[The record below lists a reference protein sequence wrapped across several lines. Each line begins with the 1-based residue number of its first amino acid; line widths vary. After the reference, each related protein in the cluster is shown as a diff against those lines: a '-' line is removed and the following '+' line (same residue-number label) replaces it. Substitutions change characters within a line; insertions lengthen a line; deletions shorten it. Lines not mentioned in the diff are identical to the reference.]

1 MLHKHSYLIGTKLQV
16 GSGLGKDE
24 VTQMQHC
31 KTGII
36 FVRNTKIKFSYA
48 ATYVFIS
55 TYCAVGLGARNK

>member
-36 FVRNTKIKFSYA
+36 FVRNTKINFSYA
-48 ATYVFIS
+48 ATYVFMFIF
-55 TYCAVGLGARNK
+55 